1 MEWQWFLFLLPALLI
16 ITLVTLM
23 LRLSRGTINP
33 RHGAPRRSA
42 RSSDNASTAADAG
55 TSGEGSGQH
64 SGGESGGDCG
74 GGGGSSD

>member
-33 RHGAPRRSA
+33 RPGAPRRLA
-42 RSSDNASTAADAG
+42 RSSDNASTATDAG
-55 TSGEGSGQH
+55 TSGDGSGQH

-74 GGGGSSD
+74 GGSSD